1 MPKSTQYLKD
11 SIRMATSPGFR
22 SRLLEKGEARKLVW
36 RDKGPNEDGPNFDPL
51 LSYDLL
57 SYGYSILGCGL
68 ELEETEGRSPLVV
81 AAFESAAKAIES
93 ALTETTGSTQRDQ
106 FHRTLSAAAFH
117 LAGFSARSYSVV
129 NAVNASHMESI
140 ETRCLTL
147 LITRDLNKLNSYI
160 TSVRSDPN
168 VSDTYL
174 ASQLEAKAKSE
185 DPTNFDACI
194 LDIVDQALTDTFLGA
209 ISAGMLAFE
218 RGDQELFDSAMIR
231 LETGMEGASK
241 LEMVDQWWLHKMAS
255 RLMRGL
261 WESSIHNALPVIA
274 PEGCYPEEWR
284 TLRQAFVASLFKRQ
298 RAEIDLWPSQ
308 LEAVSKAVDTRE
320 NIVLSLPTS
329 AGKTRVAEVCI
340 LRTLAERKRVVFITP
355 LRSLSAQTEATLR
368 RTFAPLGKLVS
379 SLYGAIGLASF
390 DASILEAYDIVVATP
405 EKLDFALRTNPHILD
420 NVGLIVFDEGHMIGE
435 SEREVRYE
443 VQIQRLLRR
452 NDAELRRIVCISA
465 VLPQENRAE
474 DFINW
479 ITRDN
484 PQGLVY
490 SAWRPTDLRFGEVKF
505 ENSVGRL
512 EITVG
517 SEHPFVPKFIT
528 PIVPSRGRRRNA
540 FPKDNDRGEL
550 TLATAWRLSRD
561 AKNVLIYCPQKK
573 SVHSLA
579 KLVVKLYDQG
589 VITSLIKEDS
599 QPLEKLISVGKEW
612 LGEGHPVLRCLELGV
627 AVHHG
632 SLPTPYRKELESSL
646 NSSSIRMIIA
656 SPTLAQG
663 LNLSSG
669 ALVVHSLWRARS
681 PIDPTEFRNVAGRAG
696 RAFVDSVGLVIHPVT
711 DKNDARNWRK
721 VVENSHQKDMASGLV
736 KLVLDLLSSLYKS
749 QRFDSW
755 ETFYEYA
762 CNGISW
768 SLIDAPDGGD
778 LTPEEIRN
786 WSDQLARLDVAVLTL
801 LDESQTSIESLSE
814 ALDLALSSSLWSR
827 TIQRMEQPMQVLLKA
842 ALNDR
847 AIHVWN
853 NTTPAQRR
861 SCYLAGVGYVTV
873 QYLSSHYEQL
883 HASLLSAQKAITES
897 DEDAAISE
905 LTNFAQIIF
914 EVTPFSPKSM
924 PENWQTILEDWL
936 RGNPVSRIVG
946 QDSNATIEF
955 VEDALVYRL
964 PWGIDAVRLHTLA
977 STAGDLESGELPT
990 AFGDIISS
998 VEAGTLNTSAA
1009 FLIHAGFNSRSGAL
1023 AAVTS
1028 TDANFDN
1035 YPELTFW
1042 INNIASVAAMSDP
1055 AWPTAESRQL
1065 WLEFA
1070 RNYDSRDY
1078 IPWKHRVISKQ
1089 ASWHGDYFPR
1099 GGEAYRV
1106 TFEDTIAKLETPDAI
1121 IVGTLGSIGFI
1132 SEPRGLLKAETG
1144 DGSGSVVIDYLGPEH
1159 LDW

>member
-1 MPKSTQYLKD
+1 MPINTQHLKD
-11 SIRMATSPGFR
+11 SIRMATSSGFR
-22 SRLLEKGEARKLVW
+22 SHLLEKGEARKLIW
-36 RDKGPNEDGPNFDPL
+36 RDGGTNEDGPNFDPL

-68 ELEETEGRSPLVV
+68 ELEEIEGRSPLVV

-93 ALTETTGSTQRDQ
+93 ALSETTGITQRDQ
-106 FHRTLSAAAFH
+106 FHRTMSAAAFH
-117 LAGFSARSYSVV
+117 LAGFSARSYSVI
-129 NAVNASHMESI
+129 NAANTSHMESI

-147 LITRDLNKLNSYI
+147 LITRDLNILNDYI
-160 TSVRSDPN
+160 TSIRSDPN
-168 VSDTYL
+168 TSDAYL
-174 ASQLEAKAKSE
+174 AFQLEAKVRSE
-185 DPTNFDACI
+185 EPTNFDVCI

-218 RGDQELFDSAMIR
+218 RGDQELFDSAIIR

-241 LEMVDQWWLHKMAS
+241 LKLVDQWWMHKMAS

-274 PEGCYPEEWR
+274 PEGCDPEEWR
-284 TLRQAFVASLFKRQ
+284 TLRQVFIASLIKRK

-308 LEAVSKAVDTRE
+308 LEAVSKVVDTRE

-340 LRTLAERKRVVFITP
+340 LRTLAERKRVVFVTP

-390 DASILEAYDIVVATP
+390 DASILEAYDVVVATP
-405 EKLDFALRTNPHILD
+405 EKLDFAVRTNPDVLN

-452 NDAELRRIVCISA
+452 TDAELRRIVCISA
-465 VLPQENRAE
+465 VLPQEDYAE

-484 PQGLVY
+484 SRGLVY

-505 ENSVGRL
+505 QNSIGRL

-517 SEHPFVPKFIT
+517 SERPFVPKFVT
-528 PIVPSRGRRRNA
+528 PIISSRGKRRKA
-540 FPKDNDRGEL
+540 FPKNNDRGEL

-561 AKNVLIYCPQKK
+561 TKNVLIYCPQKN

-579 KLVVKLYDQG
+579 KLVVKLHDQG
-589 VITSLIKEDS
+589 VVPSLVKEDS
-599 QPLEKLISVGKEW
+599 KLLDKLISVGKEW
-612 LGEGHPVLRCLELGV
+612 LGEGNPVLRCLELGV

-681 PIDPTEFRNVAGRAG
+681 LIDPTEFRNVAGRAG

-711 DKNDARNWRK
+711 DDNDARNWRK
-721 VVENSHQKDMASGLV
+721 VVESSHQKDMGSGLV

-749 QRFDSW
+749 QRFDNW
-755 ETFYEYA
+755 ETFYQYA

-768 SLIDAPDGGD
+768 SLTDAPDGGD

-801 LDESQTSIESLSE
+801 LDESQMSIESLSE

-861 SCYLAGVGYVTV
+861 SCYLTGVGYVTA

-883 HASLLSAQKAITES
+883 HASLLGAQKAITES
-897 DEDAAISE
+897 DEDTAISE

-964 PWGIDAVRLHTLA
+964 PWGIDAVRSYTLA
-977 STAGDLESGELPT
+977 STVGDLESGDLPI
-990 AFGDIISS
+990 AFGDIISA

-1042 INNIASVAAMSDP
+1042 MNNIALVAAMSDP

-1070 RNYDSRDY
+1070 SKFDSRDY
-1078 IPWKHRVISKQ
+1078 IPWEHRVISKQ

-1106 TFEDTIAKLETPDAI
+1106 IFEDAIAKLETPDAI
-1121 IVGTLGSIGFI
+1121 IVGTLGSIGFT